1 MRGTVDSNRL
11 AAAVVVDDG
20 LVLVVRRSKTER
32 FLPNVWGVPCGK
44 LDPGETPA
52 AAVLREL
59 EEETGIRGEVVRLA
73 GTSDFDSE
81 YRGRPVRNHQSN
93 FLVRPLT
100 TEVRLPHADQKALWV
115 KPDELDS
122 VPVDA
127 YNRTVIQQ
135 VLDTDS
141 GLQQL

>member
-1 MRGTVDSNRL
+1 MDSKQL

-59 EEETGIRGEVVRLA
+59 EEETGILGEVVRLA
-73 GTSDFDSE
+73 GTSDFDSD
-81 YRGRPVRNHQSN
+81 YQGRPVRNHQSN

-100 TEVRLPHADQKALWV
+100 TEVRLPHEDQRALWV
-115 KPDELDS
+115 KPEELDS

-127 YNRTVIQQ
+127 YNRTVIMQ
-135 VLDTDS
+135 VIDS
-141 GLQQL
+141 GSGDQQL